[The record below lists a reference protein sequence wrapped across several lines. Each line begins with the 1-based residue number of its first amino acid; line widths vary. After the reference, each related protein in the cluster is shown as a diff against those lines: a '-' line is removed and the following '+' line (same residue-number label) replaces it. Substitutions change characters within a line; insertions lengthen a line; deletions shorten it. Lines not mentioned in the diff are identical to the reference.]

1 MQFYNRQESEKRRK
15 KIVEEYNKNPSI
27 SLSVLAKEYN
37 ISREGARKLLKKSGI
52 VFSENLRVWEQ
63 QNVKK

>member
-1 MQFYNRQESEKRRK
+1 VQFYNRQESEKRRK

>member
-1 MQFYNRQESEKRRK
+1 MQFYNKKDSEKRRK
-15 KIVEEYNKNPSI
+15 EIVEEYEKNPSI
-27 SLSVLAKEYN
+27 SLAVLAEQYN

-52 VFSENLRVWEQ
+52 GFSKRLNAWEQ